1 MYVEITTGIEINER
15 AIIKEYALDNNSDGI
30 EIRMAVD
37 DYVAGL
43 DDSDYFIMTQEDAQ
57 EQVVAKIKEL
67 LGVESE
73 EEENEISNSI

>member
-1 MYVEITTGIEINER
+1 MYVEITTGIEVNER
-15 AIIKEYALDNNSDGI
+15 VIIKEYALDNNSDGI

-67 LGVESE
+67 LGAESE
-73 EEENEISNSI
+73 EKENG

>member
-1 MYVEITTGIEINER
+1 MYVEITTGIEVNEKE
-15 AIIKEYALDNNSDGI
+15 IIKEYALDNNSDGI

-57 EQVVAKIKEL
+57 EQVVNKIKEL
-67 LGVESE
+67 LRIESE
-73 EEENEISNSI
+73 EEE

>member
-1 MYVEITTGIEINER
+1 MYVEITTGVEVNER

-57 EQVVAKIKEL
+57 EQVVNKIKEF

-73 EEENEISNSI
+73 REE

>member
-1 MYVEITTGIEINER
+1 MYVEVVTGVEVNER

-57 EQVVAKIKEL
+57 EQVVNKIKEL
-67 LGVESE
+67 LRVESE
-73 EEENEISNSI
+73 EEE

>member
-1 MYVEITTGIEINER
+1 MYVEVTTGIEVNEKK
-15 AIIKEYALDNNSDGI
+15 IIEEYALDNNSDGI

-43 DDSDYFIMTQEDAQ
+43 DDSDYFIMAQEDAQ
-57 EQVVAKIKEL
+57 EQVVDKIKKL

-73 EEENEISNSI
+73 AEND